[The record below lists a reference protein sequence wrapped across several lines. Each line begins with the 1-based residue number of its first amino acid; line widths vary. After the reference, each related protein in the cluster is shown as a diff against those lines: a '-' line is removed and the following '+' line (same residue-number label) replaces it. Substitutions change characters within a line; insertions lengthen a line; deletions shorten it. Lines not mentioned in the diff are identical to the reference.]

1 MRPVRSCRVSLCG
14 CCAGV
19 LMGVLDELFELADG
33 DIAEIQFRERFEHEL
48 GRADELT
55 SELCKQDKRSII

>member
-1 MRPVRSCRVSLCG
+1 
-14 CCAGV
+14 
-19 LMGVLDELFELADG
+19 MGVLDELFELADG